1 MNRPLSGIRVI
12 DCTFF
17 VAGPSCGKCLY
28 EWGAEVIKVEPP
40 TGDPGRS
47 HDPKAFNKDVG
58 FDNQNYGKKGIV
70 INMKDPEGAKLMLEL
85 ISTADVFL
93 TSYRPNALKK
103 LGLDYESLHARFPKL
118 IWAEVNGF
126 GDEGPDADA
135 PGFDTVAYWARSG
148 LMNDFVEAGHPIV
161 IPPVGFG
168 DLNAGATL
176 AGGIA
181 AALYGREKTGKGEKV
196 MISLYGQAIYNL
208 GWIVAD
214 VQKGSKYPK
223 TRTRPTFPLMNGFKC
238 KDGKWIFMAIIEHG
252 RYYESVM
259 KLIGREDLIN
269 EEKYK
274 DFFNA
279 IRNCPEFTAILDEG
293 FAKYTQAEWA
303 QMLTEADIA
312 YSTVRQT
319 EEILSDPQALENNYI
334 QEYEFRDGS
343 KSMVATGPLKF
354 GTVEAEP
361 LAPAPRRGGEDT
373 VELMKSLNYSEEQ
386 IRDMAEKKI
395 VQAIWKD

>member
-1 MNRPLSGIRVI
+1 MNRPLEGIRVI

-40 TGDPGRS
+40 AGDPGRS
-47 HDPKAFNKDVG
+47 RNPNDADRDTG

-70 INMKDPEGAKLMLEL
+70 IDMKTPDGTKLMLEL
-85 ISTADVFL
+85 IATADVFM

-103 LGLDYESLHARFPKL
+103 LGLDYETLHQCFPRL

-148 LMNDFVEAGHPIV
+148 LMNDYVERGTPIV

-181 AALYGREKTGKGEKV
+181 AALYGREKTGVGEKV
-196 MISLYGQAIYNL
+196 MLSLYGQAIYNS
-208 GWIVAD
+208 GWTLVD
-214 VQKGSKYPK
+214 VQKGSQYPK

-238 KDGKWIFMAIIEHG
+238 KDGKWIFMAVIEHG
-252 RYYESVM
+252 RYYESIM

-293 FAKYTQAEWA
+293 FAKYTQDEWTK
-303 QMLTEADIA
+303 MLTEADIA
-312 YSTVRQT
+312 HSTVRQT
-319 EEILSDPQALENNYI
+319 VEILSDPQAIENNYI
-334 QEYEFRDGS
+334 QEYTYRDGS
-343 KSMVATGPLKF
+343 KNMFATCPVKF
-354 GTVEAEP
+354 GTVEANA
-361 LAPAPRRGGEDT
+361 LAQAPRRGGEDT
-373 VELMKSLNYSEEQ
+373 VELMEQLNYTREQ
-386 IRDMAEKKI
+386 IKELAEKKV